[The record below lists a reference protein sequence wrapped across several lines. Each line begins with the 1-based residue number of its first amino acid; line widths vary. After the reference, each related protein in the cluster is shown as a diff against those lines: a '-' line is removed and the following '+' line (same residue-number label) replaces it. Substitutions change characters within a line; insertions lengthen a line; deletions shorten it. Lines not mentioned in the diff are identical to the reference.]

1 MKILILGYSK
11 IVRKRILNVL
21 KKKKFKIFI
30 ASRTFKNRIPG
41 INKQYKSYEVAIKNS
56 KPNLIYISL
65 PNSKHYF
72 WAKKSL
78 IAKCNVV
85 VDKPITCTKK
95 QLDNLINLSR
105 KNRKLLAEA
114 TYYNYHSQIIKIKN
128 IYKRDKYKIINAKFI
143 IPTPNKK
150 SILLSNKFEGGAL
163 MDMGPY
169 ISSVPRIFNFKTII
183 NKNVKVRKNNNNLI
197 ISVKFL
203 INYKEGKYNGVFQFG
218 GKYRNEIL
226 IKNQSK
232 NSIIKRV
239 FSPPD
244 NENLFLNIKNNKN
257 KKSIKLSKQNCFR
270 NFFNEVIK
278 NIKLNKY
285 DFYYPRMKHD
295 CYFRC
300 DLIKWII

>member
-11 IVRKRILNVL
+11 IVRKRVLSVL
-21 KKKKFKIFI
+21 KKKKLKIFI
-30 ASRTFKNRIPG
+30 ASKTFKEKIPG
-41 INKQYKSYEVAIKNS
+41 INKQYKSYEDAIKKC
-56 KPNLIYISL
+56 KPNLVYISL

-78 IAKCNVV
+78 IAKCNTL

-95 QLDNLINLSR
+95 QLDNLINISR
-105 KNRKLLAEA
+105 KNKKLLTEA
-114 TYYNYHSQIIKIKN
+114 TYYNYHSQIRKIKK
-128 IYKRDKYKIINAKFI
+128 IYKRDKFKIINAKFI

-150 SILLSNKFEGGAL
+150 NILLSKKFKGGAL

-169 ISSVPRIFNFKTII
+169 ISSIPRIFNLKTII
-183 NKNVKVRKNNNNLI
+183 NKDVKVRENNNNLI
-197 ISVKFL
+197 ISLKFL
-203 INYKEGKYNGVFQFG
+203 INFKEGKYNGVFQFG
-218 GKYRNEIL
+218 GKYRNEIV

-239 FSPPD
+239 FAPPD
-244 NENLFLNIKNNKN
+244 NENLFLKIKTNKN
-257 KKSIKLSKQNCFR
+257 KKLIKFNKQNCFR

-278 NIKLNKY
+278 NIKMNKY
-285 DFYYPRMKHD
+285 DFYYARMKHD

-300 DLIKWII
+300 DLIKQVI